1 MLAISQTFCG
11 NHYIFSKTQIAI
23 VFFNHLH
30 LETTPVMI
38 MFSIKFLT
46 EVLSVIL
53 ECK

>member
-23 VFFNHLH
+23 VFFNHL
-30 LETTPVMI
+30 ETIPVMI